1 MMSTPKLLAWAAF
14 AYVALIGLRYL
25 LGARQYLTCALREVK
40 AWATGPELLTPGQVR
55 VLSVFDTE
63 LAAAG
68 FTHLGFGH
76 CSSLITHYAAPQT
89 LSVLVNASIPAYA
102 FVRRS
107 VAPEDGRPAVLSLA
121 TELPDGSALES
132 VTSQFAKL
140 LAPPDTLRVHDY
152 PGVAVSELVRRHA
165 EQVDALRGG
174 APANTGA
181 SLEEG
186 LAYVTTQVRQLRE
199 SWRQRRWVVP
209 TSDPQLDRFT
219 LRGAF
224 ALTNY
229 SLRVARGRASG
240 SDFSQTGKS
249 RAKARPTEEAR
260 ALRLE
265 AELDAVLSVA
275 ESPQRAPGTPWSLL
289 ALIAATALASFIAMS
304 LLWSPMVALLIL
316 GVIAFHEAGHAAAM
330 RLIGYRD
337 VHVFFVPLL
346 GAMTIGNTSTATVR
360 GQIAM
365 LLAGPVPGLWLAA
378 GLLAI
383 DYAIGPVALLRVAAL
398 SLLLINAL
406 NLLPVTPFDGGRA
419 LELLTRPESVWRLVI
434 HAASVL
440 GLLALAIVL
449 QDSIVTV
456 IAIFWAVLLPQ
467 QWLGYRLRRSVA
479 RAVTDRTDYGSVA
492 RAALEVMAMP
502 RFGKWRSLARQATAR
517 LLARQFSRPHATMAD
532 RAWGVAGYVAAWVP
546 FLIAAVLWRA

>member
-1 MMSTPKLLAWAAF
+1 MSTPKLLAWLAF
-14 AYVALIGLRYL
+14 AYVALIGLRYV

-40 AWATGPELLTPGQVR
+40 AWPTSAELLTPGQLR
-55 VLSVFDTE
+55 VLSVFDAE

-68 FTHLGFGH
+68 FTHPGFGH
-76 CSSLITHYAAPQT
+76 FSSLITHHAAPQT
-89 LSVLVNASIPAYA
+89 VSVFFNASIPAYA

-107 VAPEDGRPAVLSLA
+107 VAPESGRPAVLSLA

-132 VTSQFAKL
+132 VTSHFAKL
-140 LAPPDTLRVHDY
+140 LAPPSSLRVHDY
-152 PGVAVSELVRRHA
+152 PGVAVSELARRHA
-165 EQVDALRGG
+165 EQVAALRVDDPSKNAG
-174 APANTGA
+174 
-181 SLEEG
+181 SLEAG
-186 LAYVTTQVRQLRE
+186 LTYLTTQVRQLRE
-199 SWRQRRWVVP
+199 SWRQRGWVEP
-209 TSDPQLDRFT
+209 TADSQLDRFT

-229 SLRVARGRASG
+229 SLRVARGRG
-240 SDFSQTGKS
+240 SDSS
-249 RAKARPTEEAR
+249 RTARSWAEARPTREAE
-260 ALRLE
+260 ALRVE
-265 AELDAVLSVA
+265 AELDAVLTVA
-275 ESPQRAPGTPWSLL
+275 ESPERAPGTPWSLVGL
-289 ALIAATALASFIAMS
+289 AAATAIASFIAMS
-304 LLWSPMVALLIL
+304 LLWNPLVALMIM
-316 GVIAFHEAGHAAAM
+316 GVIAIHEAGHAVAM

-360 GQIAM
+360 SQIAM

-383 DYAIGPVALLRVAAL
+383 DQAIGPIPLVRVAAL
-398 SLLLINAL
+398 SFLLINAL

-419 LELLTRPESVWRLVI
+419 LELLSRPESVWRLVI

-479 RAVTDRTDYGSVA
+479 LAITDRSDYRGIV
-492 RAALEVMAMP
+492 RAALEVMATP
-502 RFGKWRSLARQATAR
+502 RFAKWRSLSRQATAR
-517 LLARQFSRPHATMAD
+517 LLARQFSQPHATTAD
-532 RAWGVAGYVAAWVP
+532 RTWGIAGYIAAWVP
-546 FLIAAVLWRA
+546 FIIAAVLWRA